1 MNPNWRQSN
10 TDISGTRLLRIL
22 NKSVF
27 LPVPAQCSTQGYT
40 SMTNP
45 TIVGRARSRSKRRH
59 FHRPSSKMENP
70 VWENRRLGGDLKS
83 NYSNN
88 LTMNNFKRQP
98 PPSSPVQFLDVP
110 EHYNT
115 TYHKSDLIEK
125 GVKQLS
131 KDLGEFVKPYKPK
144 SVEPNQRLVFLTWK
158 TPRQNGR

>member
-1 MNPNWRQSN
+1 
-10 TDISGTRLLRIL
+10 
-22 NKSVF
+22 
-27 LPVPAQCSTQGYT
+27 
-40 SMTNP
+40 
-45 TIVGRARSRSKRRH
+45 
-59 FHRPSSKMENP
+59 MENP

-144 SVEPNQRLVFLTWK
+144 SVEPNQRLVFKLTK
-158 TPRQNGR
+158 NPVKMAGRI

>member
-1 MNPNWRQSN
+1 
-10 TDISGTRLLRIL
+10 
-22 NKSVF
+22 
-27 LPVPAQCSTQGYT
+27 
-40 SMTNP
+40 
-45 TIVGRARSRSKRRH
+45 
-59 FHRPSSKMENP
+59 MENP

-98 PPSSPVQFLDVP
+98 PPSSPIPFLDVP

-144 SVEPNQRLVFLTWK
+144 SVEPNQRLVF
-158 TPRQNGR
+158 